1 MKTLKLML
9 AAAMV
14 LIPVS
19 ANAQDVLSADVL
31 KANQASYVDLG
42 SKKALGYYGKRNGK
56 CDLTVMVIEDAPGF
70 KPVSGRSDASAAR
83 LRVAI
88 NPGNTARI
96 ESDNGRSVAFFCNSG
111 ARRLTVMTLGDK
123 TDDPTT

>member
-1 MKTLKLML
+1 MKSLKLLL

-14 LIPVS
+14 LIPMS
-19 ANAQDVLSADVL
+19 ANAQDVLSARVL
-31 KANQASYVDLG
+31 KENQATYVDLG
-42 SKKALGYYGKRNGK
+42 SKRALGYYGKRNGK

-70 KPVSGRSDASAAR
+70 KPVSKRLDTSAAR

-88 NPGNTARI
+88 NPGTTARV
-96 ESDNGRSVAFFCNSG
+96 ESDNGRTVAFFCNSD

-123 TDDPTT
+123 TDEPTI